1 MQKEKHVNQ
10 NISNSEILKP
20 RAGKLRS
27 LICSSVAVLG
37 ALCLFTFPS
46 CAKAACGRYDA
57 PGLKTTVKLP
67 MMAQAAE
74 GFRSP
79 FESERPTIVGLW
91 HVIYTNGADQSTF
104 NDTFDTW
111 HSDGTEFES
120 AFLAPAG
127 GDVCVGVWKESG
139 RRSVTLHHVGWLF
152 NPSTPTA
159 TATNTFSIDSELTV
173 AEDGRSYSGR
183 FTFKV
188 WNLDGTPTPVE
199 VTGTI
204 AATRITVN

>member
-1 MQKEKHVNQ
+1 MDRFVRNLEFSITTDVR
-10 NISNSEILKP
+10 S
-20 RAGKLRS
+20 RARLYRGGLA
-27 LICSSVAVLG
+27 LLA
-37 ALCLFTFPS
+37 ALCLLVLPT
-46 CAKAACGRYDA
+46 CAKAACGRFDA
-57 PGLKTTVKLP
+57 PGLKSAIKMP
-67 MMAQAAE
+67 MVAQAAV
-74 GFRSP
+74 GFPSP
-79 FESERPTIVGLW
+79 FEAANATIVGVW
-91 HVIYTNGADQSTF
+91 HVIYTNSADQSTF

-127 GDVCVGVWKESG
+127 GNMCVGVWKQTG
-139 RRSVTLHHVGWLF
+139 LRSVTLHHVGWLF
-152 NPSTPTA
+152 NPSTPLA
-159 TATNTFSIDSELTV
+159 TATNSFTVDAEITV
-173 AEDGRSYSGR
+173 APDGKSYTGR